1 MLRTS
6 EGVAQLED
14 ARVLAGVSAKV
25 AVGDDAVLDILVSE
39 LVGRAPLGAVEP
51 LQLTLFALARDT
63 QPQIPRLV
71 TRKLASDKSISEA
84 KSK

>member
-1 MLRTS
+1 MLGTG

-14 ARVLAGVSAKV
+14 ARVLARVSAKV
-25 AVGDDAVLDILVSE
+25 TVGDDAVFDVLVSE
-39 LVGRAPLGAVEP
+39 LVGGAPLGAVEP

-71 TRKLASDKSISEA
+71 TRLASDKSISEA